1 MAMSRFGQYLTHKLR
16 EHGITQS
23 QLSYRSGISDAHIS
37 RLSKEER
44 GLPKIDTLCKIAKAL
59 NISLRQMLRELG
71 YLEPEV
77 EDLPDNL
84 RVFLRSD
91 ACPAD
96 VSVDE
101 IEALASH
108 SNYEGSEA
116 TAEGYKKILGEIRQR
131 PTSRIQQALGGQSAP
146 IQEAVARMVEAYVK
160 AFGDALE
167 SDSPEA
173 DS

>member
-59 NISLRQMLRELG
+59 NVSLKQMLRELG
-71 YLEPEV
+71 YLEPDV
-77 EDLPDNL
+77 DNLPDNL
-84 RVFLRSD
+84 RAFLKSEK
-91 ACPAD
+91 CPTD

-116 TAEGYKKILGEIRQR
+116 KPEGYGKILEEIRQR
-131 PTSRIQQALGGQSAP
+131 PTSRIQNVLDGQPSAV
-146 IQEAVARMVEAYVK
+146 QEAVARMVEAYVK

-167 SDSPEA
+167 GGPEA